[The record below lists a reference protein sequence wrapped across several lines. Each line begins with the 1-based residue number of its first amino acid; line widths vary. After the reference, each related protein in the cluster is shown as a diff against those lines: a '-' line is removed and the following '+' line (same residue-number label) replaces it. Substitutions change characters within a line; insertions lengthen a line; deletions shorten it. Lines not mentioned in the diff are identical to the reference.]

1 MQINLAK
8 IKIVD
13 FPKPGV
19 KNILSIDWNGWL
31 KRQQQTIILFDSV
44 NAASDVAFM
53 LNGEWD
59 GSNGVVMQK
68 CDEIAVDAAANLV
81 GASWCYQSACEAVLL
96 QLNVDQLRRRYAIG
110 DRYFINANLRC
121 TNLSQLCLSD
131 INLSWAKLNL
141 ANLCGTNLS
150 KANLTAA
157 DITAANLSG
166 CNLNQAQLVR
176 ANLASTNL
184 SRADLT
190 GANLSR
196 ACLIDADLRDADLRG
211 ANLSQAEL
219 RGANL
224 NGALV

>member
-1 MQINLAK
+1 M
-8 IKIVD
+8 
-13 FPKPGV
+13 
-19 KNILSIDWNGWL
+19 KNIFAIDWNRWL
-31 KRQQQTIILFDSV
+31 QRQQQTIILFDSV
-44 NAASDVAFM
+44 TAASDVAFM

-59 GSNGVVMQK
+59 KSNGVVMQK
-68 CDEIAVDAAANLV
+68 CDEIAVEAAANLV
-81 GASWCYQSACEAVLL
+81 GASWCYQSACEAVLI
-96 QLNVDQLRRRYAIG
+96 QLTVDELLNRYAIG

-121 TNLSQLCLSD
+121 TNLSQLCLSE
-131 INLSWAKLNL
+131 INLSSAKLNL

-157 DITAANLSG
+157 DIRGANLSG
-166 CNLNQAQLVR
+166 CKLNQAQLVK
-176 ANLASTNL
+176 ANLARTNL

-196 ACLIDADLRDADLRG
+196 ACLIDADLSDADLRG
-211 ANLSQAEL
+211 ANLSQADL